1 MSISADM
8 FNSPKGR
15 QKMNAI
21 KGKYLLAA
29 IATAVAVSASITRA
43 DEQPVVYGRAG
54 IPVAE
59 QRIQQLSQIQSRDS
73 VRISDRAVVWYGR
86 AGFPVGSDAVV
97 AASSTPAPKAYA
109 AGQTRAPTVYGRAG
123 VPLPFAY

>member
-1 MSISADM
+1 M
-8 FNSPKGR
+8 FKFTDKAG
-15 QKMNAI
+15 QKMIAI
-21 KGKYLLAA
+21 KGKYVLAA

-43 DEQPVVYGRAG
+43 DQPVVYGRAG

-59 QRIQQLSQIQSRDS
+59 QRIQQLSQIQSSDS
-73 VRISDRAVVWYGR
+73 ARTGDRAVVWYGR

-97 AASSTPAPKAYA
+97 LAGSTPAPKAYA
-109 AGQTRAPTVYGRAG
+109 AGQTRAPMVYGRAG